1 MKRLLSL
8 LLVLLIMSSMLW
20 AKKMFDVTIRSGQGG
35 FFDERSPIGKLGGG
49 ELTLDIK
56 LKNLPL
62 ALSFSGEYYTNSSD
76 ATHAYEIA
84 GSSTYSLL
92 YMNKL
97 FSWERVNVFAGAG
110 PGYMEVPIENALPA
124 EIYETAWY
132 LNVEAGINVRVLWKF
147 GLYGVYKYMYAYKE
161 GGSILID
168 FNEHIVLL
176 GLTFNFSI

>member
-1 MKRLLSL
+1 MKRLIYL
-8 LLVLLIMSSMLW
+8 LLLCFFLISMAW
-20 AKKMFDVTIRSGQGG
+20 ADKMFDLTIRSGQGG
-35 FFDERSPIGKLGGG
+35 FIDERSPIGKLGGG

-56 LKNLPL
+56 LRDLPF
-62 ALSFSGEYYTNSSD
+62 ALSFSGEYYTNGPD
-76 ATHAYEIA
+76 PTHAYEIA
-84 GSSTYSLL
+84 GSGTYSLL

-97 FSWERVNVFAGAG
+97 FSWERVNVFTGAG
-110 PGYMEVPIENALPA
+110 PGYMEVPVEDALPA
-124 EIYETAWY
+124 KIYETAWY